1 MDKQVKNKLTLLQL
15 IKEKDKYEVKKGI
28 KEELYIER
36 LDATI
41 VFEKPDRTLALES
54 IEMTRDKDI
63 EAGEADLHLIY
74 NSVVEP
80 NLKDPELQQAFNCVE
95 PTDIISKIFEVGEIP
110 KIAEEILKSAGYGSH
125 IEKVKQVKN

>member
-63 EAGEADLHLIY
+63 EAGEADVHLIY
-74 NSVVEP
+74 NSFVEP
-80 NLKDPELQQAFNCVE
+80 NLKDTELQQAFNCVE
-95 PTDIISKIFEVGEIP
+95 PTDIVAKIFEPGEIP
-110 KIAEEILKSAGYGSH
+110 KIAEEILKSVGFGSH